1 MVCTPCPGGVA
12 AQRER
17 IVELL
22 QRLVRINSERA
33 EACPGAPVG
42 EGCAA
47 ALALVL
53 EECSKRGIAT
63 HRLNDM
69 VAWAQVGDRGPLA
82 AFPVHLDVVPA
93 GDGWSRDPYA
103 GEIEDGI
110 LYGRGAMDNKIS
122 TAILIELLGDLVS
135 QADELPCRL
144 RLIFGTD
151 EESGMG
157 DMRSYLDAGC
167 EQPRWG
173 FVPDASFP
181 VVRGEKARLHLRL
194 TSASSMEGVE
204 IVAGTMANV
213 VPDRAAARVD
223 ARQLEHAAL
232 DKLEH
237 PGLIV
242 RRGDGSVELS
252 ACGRSAH
259 GSCPERGENA
269 AASLLNALDGLLPR
283 TSDVG
288 RAALADL
295 SVLLC
300 RDVHGEAL
308 GIAREDALFGPTTV
322 NLGMV
327 RLDSCGMSCE
337 LDVRFGR
344 GLDQE
349 EVLDRMLRAFGSA
362 WSVEVLASKP
372 VHLVDQDDPCLKVL
386 LSAYERVTGLPG
398 FCSVMG
404 GGTYASLLPALVAF
418 GPKFPNTHC
427 GAHGIDEHVALED
440 VARATEV
447 YREALRGI
455 ISLADNEKE

>member
-1 MVCTPCPGGVA
+1 MTCAPCPDDVA
-12 AQRER
+12 AQRDR
-17 IVELL
+17 IIELL

-33 EACPGAPVG
+33 EARPGAPMG

-47 ALALVL
+47 ALALAL
-53 EECSKRGIAT
+53 QECSKRGIAT
-63 HRLNDM
+63 YRLNDA

-103 GEIEDGI
+103 GCIEDGV

-122 TAILIELLGDLVS
+122 AAILIELLGDLVS
-135 QADELPCRL
+135 RAKQLPCRL

-157 DMRSYLDAGC
+157 DMQSYLDAGC

-194 TSASSMEGVE
+194 TSAASMEGIEVQ
-204 IVAGTMANV
+204 AGSMANV
-213 VPDRAAARVD
+213 VPDRATARLDARLLDRAARV
-223 ARQLEHAAL
+223 RLERS
-232 DKLEH
+232 
-237 PGLIV
+237 GLTV
-242 RRGDGSVELS
+242 HTADGLVELS

-269 AASLLNALDGLLPR
+269 AAGLLNALDDALSR
-283 TSDVG
+283 TSDAG
-288 RAALADL
+288 RGALADL
-295 SVLLC
+295 SAFLC

-308 GIAREDALFGPTTV
+308 GIDRVDELFGPVTV
-322 NLGMV
+322 NLGVV
-327 RLDSCGMSCE
+327 RLGPSGTMCE

-344 GLDQE
+344 GLDEE
-349 EVLDRMLRAFGSA
+349 EVLARMLRALGPA
-362 WSVEVLASKP
+362 WNIQVLASKP
-372 VHLVDQDDPCLKVL
+372 VHLVDQDDSCVRIL

-398 FCSVMG
+398 SCSVMG

-427 GAHGIDEHVALED
+427 GAHGVNERVALGD
-440 VARATEV
+440 VVRATEV
-447 YREALRGI
+447 YREALQGI
-455 ISLADNEKE
+455 IDLAENEKE